1 MLKAKHTLLV
11 LILVTIFAF
20 VGCSGSNTITVGSK
34 DFGENILLGE
44 IFAQLIEAKTDLKVH
59 RKLNMGGTFVNF
71 NAMRNKQ
78 LDIYPE
84 YTGTALTATLEMD
97 VINDPTESYNVVKDE
112 YLKRYDI
119 VWLEPLGFNNTY
131 TLAITPEVA
140 AQYPMETFSDLAAY
154 APNLVFG
161 AEHEFFDRQDGFD
174 GLIAEYGLNFKGE
187 PLKMVVALKYQA
199 IGQGDMDI
207 TDAFSTDGQ
216 LQQFNLKVL
225 EDDKGFFPP
234 YHAAPIIRKAT
245 LDAHPELEEVLNLLA
260 GRIGDERMAALN
272 YAADVEGRPTEE
284 VATQFLTEEGLI

>member
-44 IFAQLIEAKTDLKVH
+44 IFAQLIEAKTDLKVN

>member
-272 YAADVEGRPTEE
+272 YEADVEGRPTEE

>member
-140 AQYPMETFSDLAAY
+140 AQYPMETFSDLAEY

-272 YAADVEGRPTEE
+272 YEADVKGRPTEE

>member
-44 IFAQLIEAKTDLKVH
+44 IFAQLIEAKTDLKVN

-97 VINDPTESYNVVKDE
+97 VISDPTESYNVVKDE

-140 AQYPMETFSDLAAY
+140 AQYPMETFSDLAEY

>member
-260 GRIGDERMAALN
+260 GRIDDERMAALN

>member
-260 GRIGDERMAALN
+260 GRIGDERMTALN

>member
-140 AQYPMETFSDLAAY
+140 AQYPMETFSDLAEY

>member
-34 DFGENILLGE
+34 DYGENILLGE